1 MYNENPFLE
10 GKGGTWAGPF
20 DKIWT
25 PVPLLPLHLQCHPL
39 QSFNSLQQ
47 CSYLESF
54 NSPTLESCQQECLRS
69 VRCNAITY
77 DKSKSKPCFI
87 VRCPYAPHI
96 PEPIVYKDQL
106 ARPLGYCVQRKV
118 SPQCLKKWDNICN
131 FEKEI

>member
-1 MYNENPFLE
+1 MENLKGGKLEFQFLRIVYNANSFLE

-25 PVPLLPLHLQCHPL
+25 P
-39 QSFNSLQQ
+39 LQQ
-47 CSYLESF
+47 CSYLESC

-77 DKSKSKPCFI
+77 DKSKSEPCSI
-87 VRCPYAPHI
+87 VRCPYTPHI
-96 PEPIVYKDQL
+96 PGPVGYKDQL

-131 FEKEI
+131 FEIEN